1 MTAEPATPEAS
12 APASTDAFLTLSTLG
27 TIRAAVALVWSA
39 GPRQLTIILL
49 TTVVTSLA
57 IAGQLLVGRTLLD
70 RLADNEHTDAGELA
84 GPLLVLGALML
95 IGAVSQAVAG
105 ELRIPLGE
113 PRFGR
118 PHLADSGGALDWQ
131 RGSDP
136 APAARERDRYLRW
149 VAGDAD

>member
-1 MTAEPATPEAS
+1 M
-12 APASTDAFLTLSTLG
+12 STLG

-39 GPRQLTIILL
+39 GRRQLTIILL
-49 TTVVTSLA
+49 TTIVTSLA

-113 PRFGR
+113 LVERRRHGRDPRRRRPRSSLEAYEGPEFADRMRRARMAAVSQSTAVVFG
-118 PHLADSGGALDWQ
+118 LVTIVSTL
-131 RGSDP
+131 S
-136 APAARERDRYLRW
+136 
-149 VAGDAD
+149 